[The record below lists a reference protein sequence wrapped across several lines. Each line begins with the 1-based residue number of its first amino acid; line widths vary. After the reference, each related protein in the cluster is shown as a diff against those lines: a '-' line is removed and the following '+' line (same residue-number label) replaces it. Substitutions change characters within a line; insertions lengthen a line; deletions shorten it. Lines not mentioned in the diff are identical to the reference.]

1 MPDASVAG
9 LFRQLAQGV
18 HHHLAEWLRISSV
31 YLGIAVIVTVSMGF
45 ALPGL
50 RDQALQVHK
59 ALLTAL
65 APTSMPSAELE
76 PGAEAGA
83 DASSAV
89 VMAIPSAPA
98 SNATGFLGPLRSDTP
113 PAPPN
118 RPSAASSAQVEAL
131 RNYISR
137 KYKVAYDATAVLV
150 NTVYKVGRE
159 KQLDPLLL
167 LAVIAIESR
176 YNPFAESPVG
186 AQGLMQV
193 MTRVHQDK
201 FDAIAH
207 VGKGNPLDPVANIH
221 VGSTILKDC
230 INRRGSFNGGL
241 ACYVGATGPDDGG
254 YGAKVRACV
263 QPGVAY
269 PPPPRAGSANPTA
282 QYRVQLGS
290 DGKVNGV
297 TLTSSSGNPGFDRAV
312 ETGIRRCNPFPKP
325 STGRYEPIIDV
336 VYRMYD

>member
-221 VGSTILKDC
+221 VGSTIL
-230 INRRGSFNGGL
+230 F
-241 ACYVGATGPDDGG
+241 
-254 YGAKVRACV
+254 
-263 QPGVAY
+263 
-269 PPPPRAGSANPTA
+269 
-282 QYRVQLGS
+282 
-290 DGKVNGV
+290 
-297 TLTSSSGNPGFDRAV
+297 F
-312 ETGIRRCNPFPKP
+312 FF
-325 STGRYEPIIDV
+325 
-336 VYRMYD
+336 